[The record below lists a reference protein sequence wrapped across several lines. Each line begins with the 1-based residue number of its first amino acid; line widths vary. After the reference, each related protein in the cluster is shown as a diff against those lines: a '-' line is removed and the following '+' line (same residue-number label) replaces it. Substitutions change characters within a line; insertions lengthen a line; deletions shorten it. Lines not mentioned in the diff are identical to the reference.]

1 LVELAIVM
9 TRKLVPANQTRAEV
23 VINKSRF
30 ITTLSPAFSIIEARS
45 FCKKIKSEFTDASH
59 NVQAF
64 IIGHGTSITT
74 HANDDGEP
82 SGTAGRPALAT
93 LQGSGLGDAAL
104 VVTRYFG
111 GIKLGKG
118 GLVRAYRDSVKAVLE
133 MTPIAEKIVTYLI
146 MITTSYPLYEP
157 VFRLI
162 NSHKG
167 NIVERDFGADVTFT
181 VIMPLNRYTDFNQ
194 ALNNLSLGTLNSI
207 ILEENDSTIVPL
219 DLNVI
224 EYLQNEEKI

>member
-1 LVELAIVM
+1 M
-9 TRKLVPANQTRAEV
+9 TRKLVPAKQTRAE
-23 VINKSRF
+23 ISIENSRF
-30 ITTLSPAFSIIEARS
+30 IATLSPAFSVYEARS
-45 FCKKIKSEFTDASH
+45 FYKKIKSEFKDASH

-64 IIGHGTSITT
+64 VIGHGASITT

-93 LQGSGLGDAAL
+93 LQGSGLGDVAL

-111 GIKLGKG
+111 GKKLGKG

-133 MTPIAEKIVTYLI
+133 LTSLAEKSATYLI

-162 NSHKG
+162 KTHKG
-167 NIVERDFGADVTFT
+167 NILERDFRADVTFT
-181 VIMPLNRYTDFNQ
+181 VSMPMNRYTVFNQ
-194 ALNNLSLGTLNSI
+194 ALNNIGLGKLDSI
-207 ILEENDSTIVPL
+207 ILEENDSTILPL
-219 DLNVI
+219 DRNVI
-224 EYLQNEEKI
+224 QNFHNEENI